1 MNTLRYIIDGG
12 SGATL
17 EPAGERILTYL
28 MDNPGIR
35 HRDEI
40 SKACGLIV
48 GSRTIDTT
56 VAKIRKSLGHDLDRI
71 ISASGKRG
79 YCWSG
84 DKVTLVPVTWT
95 QAAKRNVD
103 PLARYAVMTQADV
116 AKRLG
121 ITSAAVSAIERRALA
136 KLKRR
141 PALMREW
148 AEMLAHEARHH
159 YDPFHECWLFK
170 VAEEVA
176 HPYIEEAPADEE

>member
-1 MNTLRYIIDGG
+1 MNALRYIVDGG

-40 SKACGLIV
+40 AEACGLIV
-48 GSRTIDTT
+48 GSRTVDTNI
-56 VAKIRKSLGHDLDRI
+56 AQIRKALGYDLDRI
-71 ISASGKRG
+71 VSASGKRG
-79 YCWSG
+79 YLWSG
-84 DKVTLVPVTWT
+84 DRVTLVPVTWT
-95 QAAKRNVD
+95 QASPRNED

-121 ITSAAVSAIERRALA
+121 ITAAAVGAIERKALA
-136 KLKRR
+136 KLKKR
-141 PALMREW
+141 PALMKEW

-159 YDPFHECWLFK
+159 YDPFHECWLFQ

-176 HPYIEEAPADEE
+176 NPYVEEPTSAE